1 MIECD
6 QPSGLS
12 PFKYNVWS
20 RPILIVVSY
29 VDQLAPSIECCK
41 FGLFSP
47 LFFNVKVESALAVI
61 TTCGLIVTTTS
72 HVAVYPPSCVVTVI
86 VAVPL
91 ATAVIVPFE
100 TVATLVLVELQATDL
115 SVAYSGNTV
124 GIRVSVSS
132 INKVVEGIFSLTS
145 VTWIKSFFS
154 DPQLVDIA
162 ATAPI
167 TVISNEEPV
176 KS

>member
-1 MIECD
+1 M
-6 QPSGLS
+6 
-12 PFKYNVWS
+12 
-20 RPILIVVSY
+20 
-29 VDQLAPSIECCK
+29 
-41 FGLFSP
+41 
-47 LFFNVKVESALAVI
+47 
-61 TTCGLIVTTTS
+61 S
-72 HVAVYPPSCVVTVI
+72 HVVVYPPSCVVTVI
-86 VAVPL
+86 AALPNP
-91 ATAVIVPFE
+91 TAVIVPLLS
-100 TVATLVLVELQATDL
+100 TVATFVSLEVQATDL

-145 VTWIKSFFS
+145 VTWIKYFFS
-154 DPQLVDIA
+154 DTQLVDIA